1 MGDSAFPA
9 RPWLLKAYPD
19 TTKNQKEVY
28 FNKTLRAAR
37 VVSEH
42 AYGMLKGRWRL
53 IYKKTESRRRNI
65 KAVIMACIALHNLCI
80 GRSDLCIPR
89 WQLRVENLDLIRK
102 RQLRRHVGFSIPE
115 ALGGSLGPDPR
126 TQKSRRDFHV

>member
-1 MGDSAFPA
+1 VGDSAFPA
-9 RPWLLKAYPD
+9 RQWLLKAYPD
-19 TTKNQKEVY
+19 TTKKQKEVY
-28 FNKTLRAAR
+28 FNKKIRTAR

-65 KAVIMACIALHNLCI
+65 KALIMARIALHNLCI
-80 GRSDLCIPR
+80 ARSDPCLPR

-102 RQLRRHVGFSIPE
+102 RAKRGQDKQLSQQIRSKITQW
-115 ALGGSLGPDPR
+115 LWSLR
-126 TQKSRRDFHV
+126 

>member
-1 MGDSAFPA
+1 
-9 RPWLLKAYPD
+9 
-19 TTKNQKEVY
+19 
-28 FNKTLRAAR
+28 
-37 VVSEH
+37 
-42 AYGMLKGRWRL
+42 MLKGRWRL
-53 IYKKTESRRRNI
+53 IYKKTKSRRRNI

-80 GRSDLCIPR
+80 AGSDLCIPR

-126 TQKSRRDFHV
+126 TQKSHRDFTSNRNLGQILVADEFLVKLFCRFGRES